1 MNSLD
6 RVKEKMKN
14 YQHLEQVL
22 TDPLYQHFLSLEDTP
37 DFAFDLA
44 LSEYEVLER
53 EHSAKSDFFETLTL
67 DIIHCSI
74 AATFYQELLK
84 NLAQDPDNYIG
95 LIEEFAQDAENR
107 EQVISPL
114 SELHLQYVQN
124 RGECLG
130 CEACADHADL
140 DDLVAPYH
148 RVDIPFFIN
157 LFIVSKTIQF
167 AVEQIIYDLLPE
179 NPELIYD
186 ITTERVE
193 RLRQSIAQFVEKRL
207 E

>member
-1 MNSLD
+1 MSSLELI
-6 RVKEKMKN
+6 KAKMKN
-14 YQHLEQVL
+14 YQHLEQML

-37 DFAFDLA
+37 DFALDLA
-44 LSEYEVLER
+44 LTEYETLEK
-53 EHSAKSDFFETLTL
+53 EHSAKTDFFETLTL
-67 DIIHCSI
+67 DIIHCSLC
-74 AATFYQELLK
+74 ATFYQELLK
-84 NLAQDPDNYIG
+84 NLSQDSDNYIG
-95 LIEEFAQDAENR
+95 LIEEFAQDSENR
-107 EQVISPL
+107 EQIIAPL
-114 SELHLQYVQN
+114 AELHLQYVQN
-124 RGECLG
+124 RNECLG

-148 RVDIPFFIN
+148 RGDIPFFIN

-167 AVEQIIYDLLPE
+167 AAEQIIYDLLPE

-186 ITTERVE
+186 LTGERIE